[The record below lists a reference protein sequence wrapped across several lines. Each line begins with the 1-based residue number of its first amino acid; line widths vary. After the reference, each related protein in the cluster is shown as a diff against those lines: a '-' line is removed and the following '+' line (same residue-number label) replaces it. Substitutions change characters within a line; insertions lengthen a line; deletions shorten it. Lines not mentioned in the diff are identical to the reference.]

1 METSFGVW
9 DDMSIPASS
18 IASIACGL
26 TWAAGLVPAE
36 CTSILLLN
44 DCRKPWAI
52 WLRQLFPVQRI
63 RILICVQL
71 FCLEV
76 GNHLLC
82 LCKGLLKVVVDKH
95 YVKLVCVCKLLCS
108 FCHAA
113 LNCLGSVCSAAHKPV
128 PQFLH

>member
-1 METSFGVW
+1 
-9 DDMSIPASS
+9 MSIPASS
-18 IASIACGL
+18 MVSTAWGF

-36 CTSILLLN
+36 CTSILLLS

-71 FCLEV
+71 FRLEV
-76 GNHLLC
+76 GHHLLC
-82 LCKGLLKVVVDKH
+82 LSKGLFKVVVDKH
-95 YVKLVCVCKLLCS
+95 YVKLVCVCKLLGC

-113 LNCLGSVCSAAHKPV
+113 LNSLS
-128 PQFLH
+128 